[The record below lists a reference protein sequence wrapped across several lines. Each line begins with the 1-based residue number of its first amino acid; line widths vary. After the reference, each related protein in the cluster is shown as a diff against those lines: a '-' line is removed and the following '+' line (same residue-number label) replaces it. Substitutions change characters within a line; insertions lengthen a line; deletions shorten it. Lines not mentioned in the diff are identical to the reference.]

1 MLKTVYVKVP
11 VFNKTKTDAP
21 LWVIRA
27 EALSNF
33 QKVNNLNTIYAIS
46 KAVDYDPVERKY
58 IIAIRFCV

>member
-11 VFNKTKTDAP
+11 VFNKTKTDMP
-21 LWVIRA
+21 LYVIRQQA
-27 EALSNF
+27 ICNF
-33 QKVNNLNTIYAIS
+33 LKVNHVNSIYAIS